1 MIINSM
7 KNMKTIAVF
16 LMVTGCTSAPNER
29 SPVERTTGVVLGATS
44 SALTGV
50 TIDNGSA
57 FYSTILEALVTGGFS
72 CLNFSSDSL
81 TLKIINLTDGKEL
94 AMALP
99 INDKWYVNHEL
110 KLLKGKYLFQLQ
122 KVSSKI
128 VFSKEFTYNGEGVW
142 RPILKLE
149 CGNEK

>member
-1 MIINSM
+1 
-7 KNMKTIAVF
+7 
-16 LMVTGCTSAPNER
+16 MVTGCTSAPNER
-29 SPVERTTGVVLGATS
+29 SPVERATGVALGVTS

-50 TIDNGSA
+50 SIDNGSA
-57 FYSTILEALVTGGFS
+57 LYSTMLEALVTGGFS

-99 INDKWYVNHEL
+99 ISDKWYINHEL
-110 KLLKGKYLFQLQ
+110 KLLKGNYLFQLH
-122 KVSSKI
+122 KRSSQI
-128 VFSKEFTYNGEGVW
+128 VFSKEFAYTGQGVW

-149 CGNEK
+149 CLNGK

>member
-1 MIINSM
+1 MSL
-7 KNMKTIAVF
+7 KTIAVF
-16 LMVTGCTSAPNER
+16 LVATGCTSAPNER
-29 SPVERTTGVVLGATS
+29 SPLERTTGVVLGATS

-57 FYSTILEALVTGGFS
+57 LYSTILEAFVTGGFS

-99 INDKWYVNHEL
+99 ISDKWYINHEL
-110 KLLKGKYLFQLQ
+110 KLLKGNYLFQLQ
-122 KVSSKI
+122 KSSSKI
-128 VFSKEFTYNGEGVW
+128 VFSKEFTYNGEGRW
-142 RPILKLE
+142 KPILKLE
-149 CGNEK
+149 CLNEK